1 MGALTHAGQ
10 VFDTERSTVTKAK
23 PKYPRKSVTEA
34 VVPPTW
40 KCATKGPVPSGTPL
54 AGRGVQS
61 AVDMVSQSAMSSA
74 EAQTAKFYVEEL
86 VTPPAG
92 HMTPE
97 NVTWDLA
104 RSGLHTGCQKW

>member
-1 MGALTHAGQ
+1 MSGMGAHTLVGQ
-10 VFDTERSTVTKAK
+10 AFDTERSTVTKAK
-23 PKYPRKSVTEA
+23 PKSQRKSVTEA

-40 KCATKGPVPSGTPL
+40 KCVTRGPVPSGTPL

-61 AVDMVSQSAMSSA
+61 AVDMESLSVMSNA
-74 EAQTAKFYVEEL
+74 EAQMARFYVGGH

-92 HMTPE
+92 RTTPE

-104 RSGLHTGCQKW
+104 H